1 MGNNSTSPGHGYRI
15 ISIEP
20 NSFGSNLSTNIIY
33 KFIDLEIFL
42 DYIIEIK
49 ADSKTNALKLL
60 ESDEPIELTIFNI
73 FSQDTRKIYISEP
86 RSTIKL
92 GLNIRYESVNPI
104 ILHITNVLT
113 GSPAE

>member
-1 MGNNSTSPGHGYRI
+1 M
-15 ISIEP
+15 
-20 NSFGSNLSTNIIY
+20 
-33 KFIDLEIFL
+33 
-42 DYIIEIK
+42 
-49 ADSKTNALKLL
+49 KLL

-73 FSQDTRKIYISEP
+73 FSYDTRKIYISEP

-92 GLNIRYESVNPI
+92 GLYIRYESVNPI